1 LKIYILQT
9 CPYFEVNSFE
19 SGKKYYMFVS
29 ANRKSDNFATWAR
42 LALAT
47 LVIECDIYD
56 FSRLISLQKC
66 LCIIFLLIQS

>member
-29 ANRKSDNFATWAR
+29 ANRKSDNFAT
-42 LALAT
+42 
-47 LVIECDIYD
+47 
-56 FSRLISLQKC
+56 
-66 LCIIFLLIQS
+66 